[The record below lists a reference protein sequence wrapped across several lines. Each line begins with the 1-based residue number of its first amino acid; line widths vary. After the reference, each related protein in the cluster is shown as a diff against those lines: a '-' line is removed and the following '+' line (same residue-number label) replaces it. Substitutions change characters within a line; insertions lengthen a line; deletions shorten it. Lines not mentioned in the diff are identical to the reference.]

1 MICGNN
7 TGTPCPPPCIEEV
20 HLVER
25 NNETLATV
33 AKEHEGYLLPPTTVE
48 RLKLLNRQLSTYR
61 PNQPLAKDTLV
72 VLPPHK
78 GFDASDFC
86 TVDTS
91 GPIKNILHRGYL
103 PPEIRDYQQN
113 LYEVLKEDSLF
124 KKYPHLEIFIEAD
137 NKADQ
142 TISFKKVGN
151 MAVQLE
157 RKITG
162 KYWIQFGGYFSQG
175 DKLITYRFNEED
187 IQGFKRLMSKASAKQ
202 NLSAHILEVQKT
214 PPNKLDEQ
222 VHILFTIVPLV

>member
-1 MICGNN
+1 MICGKEI
-7 TGTPCPPPCIEEV
+7 GIPYPPTCIEQV

-25 NNETLATV
+25 NNETLLTV
-33 AKEHEGYLLPPTTVE
+33 AKEHEGYLPPLTTVE
-48 RLKLLNRQLSTYR
+48 QLKFLNRQLSTYT
-61 PNQPLAKDTLV
+61 PNQSLTKDTLV
-72 VLPPHK
+72 VLPRYK
-78 GFDASDFC
+78 GFDESDFC

-91 GPIKNILHRGYL
+91 RSINDILHSGYL

-113 LYEVLKEDSLF
+113 LYEVLKEDPLF
-124 KKYPHLEIFIEAD
+124 KKYRDLMIFIEAD
-137 NKADQ
+137 NKDSQ

-162 KYWIQFGGYFSQG
+162 KYWIRFGGYFSQG
-175 DKLITYRFNEED
+175 DKHGTYRFNEED

-222 VHILFTIVPLV
+222 VKVLFTIVPLV